1 MKIKITLRHRACLR
15 VDGGA
20 AAATTGHV
28 RVTFFSVFGIAPRNR
43 GPRSSLAFYSL
54 LPILSEDKQRER
66 ETERREKASAVVPGP
81 RPTAPAQAFIE
92 HRQQHRCANR
102 CYHISLYFVP
112 LSFSLPWFFF
122 LFSKHA
128 WKFWYLFFS
137 FILTDR
143 SRVWNCAISLK
154 LEQSNRMIKQ
164 ICLEVI
170 DPTNVEFLI
179 LFFSNNSKVFK
190 KVFHWQLHKLLSKI
204 TFPRNVKE
212 RYYPRVSFLFL
223 FSLFGMRHPLGRRS
237 H

>member
-102 CYHISLYFVP
+102 CYILYTYPYILFRSP
-112 LSFSLPWFFF
+112 SPFRDFFF
-122 LFSKHA
+122 FFPNTLGNFDIFFLVLFSQ
-128 WKFWYLFFS
+128 
-137 FILTDR
+137 IG
-143 SRVWNCAISLK
+143 
-154 LEQSNRMIKQ
+154 LEY
-164 ICLEVI
+164 ETV
-170 DPTNVEFLI
+170 
-179 LFFSNNSKVFK
+179 
-190 KVFHWQLHKLLSKI
+190 
-204 TFPRNVKE
+204 
-212 RYYPRVSFLFL
+212 
-223 FSLFGMRHPLGRRS
+223 
-237 H
+237 